1 MRVVVCGASGQLGS
15 ELMEVFEARRD
26 EVIGFDLDL
35 DITDYEAVMETVPS
49 LGPGLLVNAAA
60 DLDADKAESDPEPN
74 LRVNFTG
81 AQNLALAARTAGCP
95 LVFLSSDYVFD
106 GSKGEAYNEFDQPN
120 PRGVY
125 ARAKLA
131 AERYI
136 PGVAPG
142 YYVFRTQWLFGPYGR
157 RNFVKS
163 ILRNAKAQG
172 RLRVVTDEVGTPTG
186 ARDLAEIIARVSVSG
201 RFGLYHATN
210 TGSCS
215 RFDFAREILEIAG
228 WAGEVPVEPI
238 TYADLALPCPRPP
251 YSPLDNL
258 RLRLAGFPP
267 ARHYREPLREYVSWL
282 LADENRLDTTEVR
295 S

>member
-1 MRVVVCGASGQLGS
+1 MRIVICGASGQLGS
-15 ELMEVFEARRD
+15 ELMEVFGARGD
-26 EVIGFDLDL
+26 EVSGFDLDL
-35 DITDYEAVMETVPS
+35 DIADYGAVMGRIPALRPE
-49 LGPGLLVNAAA
+49 LLVNAAA
-60 DLDADKAESDPEPN
+60 DLDADAAESDPEPS
-74 LRVNFTG
+74 LKVNFTG
-81 AQNLALAARTAGCP
+81 VANLALAAREAGCP

-106 GSKGEAYNEFDQPN
+106 GSKGAAYDEFDAPN

-131 AERYI
+131 AESYI

-142 YYVFRTQWLFGPYGR
+142 YYIFRTQWLFGRYGR

-163 ILRNAKAQG
+163 ILRNAKTQG

-210 TGSCS
+210 SGACS
-215 RFDFAREILEIAG
+215 RFDLAREILEIAG
-228 WAGEVPVEPI
+228 WTDVPVEPI
-238 TYADLALPCPRPP
+238 TYADLGLPCPRPP

-267 ARHYREPLREYVSWL
+267 ARHYGEPLREYVGWL
-282 LADENRLDTTEVR
+282 LADESRLEATGVSR
-295 S
+295 